1 MGTTTTPGIFL
12 GWKLHPGGKWS
23 GDDLCSPLC
32 DWDGAKTHGKKVRVI
47 RTKVVDFDPNLPVEF
62 PLRAI
67 QDQVDRKVHAPKA
80 EVCDLSVETSVDKD
94 EPEPN
99 LLGITLRPVKSLC
112 DRVEPV
118 DDQSDAEGDPSP
130 DSEPEAGD
138 PVPAPE
144 APPDDTAGSV
154 DAPSPPPA
162 KPRGGPMNAEPTS
175 VDPTTGTPSC
185 GTS

>member
-1 MGTTTTPGIFL
+1 M
-12 GWKLHPGGKWS
+12 
-23 GDDLCSPLC
+23 
-32 DWDGAKTHGKKVRVI
+32 
-47 RTKVVDFDPNLPVEF
+47 
-62 PLRAI
+62 RAI
-67 QDQVDRKVHAPKA
+67 QEQVDRRVNAPKA

-162 KPRGGPMNAEPTS
+162 KPRGGPERQT
-175 VDPTTGTPSC
+175 DFR
-185 GTS
+185 